1 MISTLGQKQLDRI
14 KRPVA
19 RANINLDEIRGI
31 NIILPPL
38 EIQNKVVSFMD
49 VAYKEQKNKEEQV
62 TELLDSINDYVVKEL
77 GIKLPKLEN
86 KMTYAISSKELQ
98 NKRVDAFFY
107 QPKFEDVENA
117 IKRGKYEVKELKE
130 IIESLMN
137 GFDFRE
143 FVNIGRVYLKVANI
157 KQNRFN
163 LSNVEY
169 IPNFKISK
177 DINLKEGDVL
187 LTRKGTFGVSAVV
200 DKDTENC
207 LISSEIFRIVVKS
220 EVDSYFLSA
229 WLNSKIQ
236 QIVFNQI
243 KTGGIMGH
251 ISQEA
256 LSEIKIPLPPLS
268 IQNKIAR
275 EVKKRMQKAEQLQK
289 EAKGILEEAKE
300 KVENI
305 IL

>member
-1 MISTLGQKQLDRI
+1 
-14 KRPVA
+14 
-19 RANINLDEIRGI
+19 
-31 NIILPPL
+31 
-38 EIQNKVVSFMD
+38 
-49 VAYKEQKNKEEQV
+49 
-62 TELLDSINDYVVKEL
+62 LDSINDYVVKEL

>member
-1 MISTLGQKQLDRI
+1 M
-14 KRPVA
+14 
-19 RANINLDEIRGI
+19 
-31 NIILPPL
+31 
-38 EIQNKVVSFMD
+38 
-49 VAYKEQKNKEEQV
+49 
-62 TELLDSINDYVVKEL
+62 
-77 GIKLPKLEN
+77 
-86 KMTYAISSKELQ
+86 
-98 NKRVDAFFY
+98 
-107 QPKFEDVENA
+107 
-117 IKRGKYEVKELKE
+117 
-130 IIESLMN
+130 
-137 GFDFRE
+137 
-143 FVNIGRVYLKVANI
+143 
-157 KQNRFN
+157 
-163 LSNVEY
+163 
-169 IPNFKISK
+169 
-177 DINLKEGDVL
+177 L